1 MGLLDKFRFRN
12 RITDPETNH
21 RPVWESLGSDSATY
35 LDMSDLM
42 EIYHTIP
49 HVKCAVNAL
58 ASMTSNGNYKVV
70 KDGEIVENHPL
81 VKLLDNPN
89 FLQHKKQFIFN
100 YTVNKHVYGNA
111 YIFKNNLAFSVGSM
125 FVLPTEDVRIEFNG
139 KLYEQNSISGII
151 ERITINQK
159 DYETDDLIFLKENDD
174 RLVLGESKLLTLK
187 QQISN
192 IKHAYDARNVNIT
205 QRGATGILSL
215 GNNVSKDGVMM
226 NPMTPK
232 EKKQAEENITKNYGL
247 TSGKKRTIVTTLNA
261 SFVPMSFP
269 TKDLQL
275 FEEIEDDT
283 RVILD
288 TFGLNDNLFSK
299 IKGSTFNNVEATL
312 KRVYQDTII
321 PNSMI
326 DSAQIGKQSGMLQDG
341 ETLIMDFTH
350 LPFMSDDMKKKAE
363 IHKLELEAIEKAL
376 TLNLITQ
383 EQAQSIYDERT
394 K

>member
-1 MGLLDKFRFRN
+1 
-12 RITDPETNH
+12 
-21 RPVWESLGSDSATY
+21 
-35 LDMSDLM
+35 
-42 EIYHTIP
+42 
-49 HVKCAVNAL
+49 
-58 ASMTSNGNYKVV
+58 MT
-70 KDGEIVENHPL
+70 L
-81 VKLLDNPN
+81 
-89 FLQHKKQFIFN
+89 
-100 YTVNKHVYGNA
+100 
-111 YIFKNNLAFSVGSM
+111 
-125 FVLPTEDVRIEFNG
+125 
-139 KLYEQNSISGII
+139 
-151 ERITINQK
+151 
-159 DYETDDLIFLKENDD
+159 
-174 RLVLGESKLLTLK
+174 
-187 QQISN
+187 
-192 IKHAYDARNVNIT
+192 RNVNIT

-299 IKGSTFNNVEATL
+299 VKGSTFNNVESTL

-326 DSAQIGKQSGMLQDG
+326 DAAQIGKQSGMLQDG